1 MNIMIKLRKLPG
13 RVRKVQWSI
22 LRAFGLGDPTAHP
35 SNFHAIFA
43 VNGVLGPKFSSPAAR
58 FKGLRLGDRTGQ
70 PRIGHP
76 SRHHHPRQPQG
87 GVAAPGPQ
95 SAADAEMAQVA
106 KRQRARHAGELR
118 AWAASQWDAA
128 AWGAGMRGLRGERG
142 SSSAY
147 AGIL

>member
-1 MNIMIKLRKLPG
+1 MNIIVKLRKLPG

-22 LRAFGLGDPTAHP
+22 LRDFGLGDPTAHP

-87 GVAAPGPQ
+87 GVAAPGVEAQEVRYQIGGCGHIQ
-95 SAADAEMAQVA
+95 SMDC
-106 KRQRARHAGELR
+106 
-118 AWAASQWDAA
+118 SQ
-128 AWGAGMRGLRGERG
+128 G
-142 SSSAY
+142 
-147 AGIL
+147 